1 MKLLFLILLQIN
13 IILILSDS
21 KSDDDKEYARQER
34 RVKALA
40 CSILANT
47 QYTYANHTKREI
59 RELLKKHNIIQRAA
73 ESHQKIFEF
82 LRAICFKKI
91 ETYTANKIIDD
102 ISDKKYDIL
111 DNEDYAELFIIDPKL
126 NYTRIKNVIK
136 RVNKIMKK
144 IEDEEEKR
152 KRNETLNNTEPK
164 YLKNFKFFTGVGLKA
179 VTGIL
184 ISLVIIL
191 ITTNI
196 LFYYKNKQGD
206 IIIEKVDE
214 KTNNKDNKSDED
226 KDKNNKKDK
235 KEENGKEENNNN
247 IKKENKENKENKDI
261 TNEESKK

>member
-1 MKLLFLILLQIN
+1 MKFLFLIILQIN
-13 IILILSDS
+13 IIFILSDS

-59 RELLKKHNIIQRAA
+59 RELLRKHNIIQRAA

-102 ISDKKYDIL
+102 ISDKKYEIL
-111 DNEDYAELFIIDPKL
+111 DNEDYAELFLIDPKL

-144 IEDEEEKR
+144 IEEEEEKR

-164 YLKNFKFFTGVGLKA
+164 YIKNLKFFTGVGLKA
-179 VTGIL
+179 VTGVL
-184 ISLVIIL
+184 ISLIIIL

-196 LFYYKNKQGD
+196 FFYYKNQKGD
-206 IIIEKVDE
+206 FLIEKVDE
-214 KTNNKDNKSDED
+214 KTNNKDNKNVED
-226 KDKNNKKDK
+226 KDKNNKEEK
-235 KEENGKEENNNN
+235 KEENKKEEN
-247 IKKENKENKENKDI
+247 KDNKENKEKKEVI
-261 TNEESKK
+261 NEESKK

>member
-1 MKLLFLILLQIN
+1 MKFLFLITLQIN
-13 IILILSDS
+13 IIFILSDS

-59 RELLKKHNIIQRAA
+59 RELLRKHNIIQRAA

-102 ISDKKYDIL
+102 ISDKKYEIL
-111 DNEDYAELFIIDPKL
+111 DNEDYAELFLIDPKL

-144 IEDEEEKR
+144 IEEEEEKR

-164 YLKNFKFFTGVGLKA
+164 YIKNLKFFTGVGLKA

-184 ISLVIIL
+184 ISLIIIL

-196 LFYYKNKQGD
+196 FFYYKNQKGD
-206 IIIEKVDE
+206 FLIEKVDE
-214 KTNNKDNKSDED
+214 KTNNKDNKNVED
-226 KDKNNKKDK
+226 KDKNNKEEK
-235 KEENGKEENNNN
+235 KEENKKEEN
-247 IKKENKENKENKDI
+247 KDNKENKEKKEVINV
-261 TNEESKK
+261 ESKK

>member
-1 MKLLFLILLQIN
+1 MKFLFLIILQIN
-13 IILILSDS
+13 IIFILSDS

-59 RELLKKHNIIQRAA
+59 RELLRKHNIIQRAA

-102 ISDKKYDIL
+102 ISDKKYEIL
-111 DNEDYAELFIIDPKL
+111 DNEDYAELFLIDPKL

-144 IEDEEEKR
+144 IEEEEEKR

-164 YLKNFKFFTGVGLKA
+164 YIKNLKFFTGVGLKA

-184 ISLVIIL
+184 ISLIIIL

-196 LFYYKNKQGD
+196 FFYYKNQQGD
-206 IIIEKVDE
+206 FLIEKVDE
-214 KTNNKDNKSDED
+214 KTNNKDNKNVED
-226 KDKNNKKDK
+226 KDKNNKEEK
-235 KEENGKEENNNN
+235 KEENKKEEN
-247 IKKENKENKENKDI
+247 KDNKENKEKKEVI
-261 TNEESKK
+261 NEESKK